1 MRVNYLGLEAFLAVA
16 ELGSFSKAAARLN
29 LSQTA
34 LSHRLRKIEEE
45 LGVRLLA
52 RTTREVSLTGQGQ
65 AILPRVKAQL
75 TALNGL
81 LAELQDEGRKAR
93 QRTVF
98 ACVPSVALYT
108 LPAVLGEFTAR
119 HPDVDLIL
127 RDLPAAEIVDQVRA
141 GAVEFGLAIMGAGHW
156 DLDSEPQMV
165 EPYHLL
171 VARTHRLA
179 GRASVTLD
187 DLPGETMVRIRTQST
202 NRELVEAALEPVRA
216 QIRFRY
222 DVLNAVAALSM
233 VATGQAITVLPR
245 QMGLLGWGQVVGLPF
260 ADVEI
265 SRQLGLVW
273 RRGVPLSDA
282 AQQLADLLRG
292 HMTGAATGVAGMPLP
307 PGMPEVPQTAAVEV
321 SPGHPG

>member
-75 TALNGL
+75 TALNTL
-81 LAELQDEGRKAR
+81 LAELQDDGRKAR

-98 ACVPSVALYT
+98 ACVPSVALHT
-108 LPAVLGEFTAR
+108 LPAVMGDFAAEF
-119 HPDVDLIL
+119 PQVDLVL
-127 RDLPAAEIVDQVRA
+127 RDLPAAEIMDQVRS
-141 GAVEFGLAIMGAGHW
+141 GAVEFGLTILGAGHW
-156 DLDSEPQMV
+156 DLDSEPLMI

-171 VARTHRLA
+171 VARGHRLA
-179 GRASVTLD
+179 GQARVTLD
-187 DLPGETMVRIRTQST
+187 DLRGEVMVRIRTQST
-202 NRELVEAALEPVRA
+202 NRELVDVALEPIQGQVHW
-216 QIRFRY
+216 RY
-222 DVLNAVAALSM
+222 EVLNAVAALSL
-233 VATGQAITVLPR
+233 VATGRAVTVLPR

-260 ADVEI
+260 ADVEV
-265 SRQLGLVW
+265 SRQLGIVS
-273 RRGVPLSDA
+273 RRGVPLSKA
-282 AQQLADLLRG
+282 AGRLVDLLR
-292 HMTGAATGVAGMPLP
+292 ARLIGVDG
-307 PGMPEVPQTAAVEV
+307 V
-321 SPGHPG
+321 SPAHRD